1 MGGIGQSC
9 LPQFRPLLSHNSQAT
24 RERKDHGVCK
34 SVVLSL
40 YFNPFLYLFLNIL
53 AHAWECPQL
62 HWRPRWISYFTER
75 EGSSQYVTNCLK
87 KGMHPNCEHL
97 IPFNSLY
104 TKKKKNCNSRITA
117 SHMILFSSGNTIL
130 GRKGTK
136 KCSIDMVQTKTSRI
150 SLSETIITFNFTPS
164 SHLNLQYSSVILS
177 TLCTAHHSMNSFED
191 QVTHHLSLYFH

>member
-1 MGGIGQSC
+1 MGGTWQSC

-24 RERKDHGVCK
+24 HERKDHGVCK

-40 YFNPFLYLFLNIL
+40 YFKPFLYLFLNIL

-87 KGMHPNCEHL
+87 KGMHPNCTESTWSHL
-97 IPFNSLY
+97 ILF
-104 TKKKKNCNSRITA
+104 THKKKSTCNSRITA

-130 GRKGTK
+130 GREQRNAQ
-136 KCSIDMVQTKTSRI
+136 SIWYKPKLV
-150 SLSETIITFNFTPS
+150 E
-164 SHLNLQYSSVILS
+164 
-177 TLCTAHHSMNSFED
+177 
-191 QVTHHLSLYFH
+191 

>member
-1 MGGIGQSC
+1 MNSRSFQNTTLIKLKIQISIRTKLSAMDYYSKVLGGIGQSC

-87 KGMHPNCEHL
+87 KGMHPNCTESAWSHL
-97 IPFNSLY
+97 ILFTP
-104 TKKKKNCNSRITA
+104 KKKLQQQNHSISYDFVFKWQHNPRKE
-117 SHMILFSSGNTIL
+117 GNKEML
-130 GRKGTK
+130 NRYGTN
-136 KCSIDMVQTKTSRI
+136 Q
-150 SLSETIITFNFTPS
+150 N
-164 SHLNLQYSSVILS
+164 
-177 TLCTAHHSMNSFED
+177 
-191 QVTHHLSLYFH
+191 